1 MIRHTFLANHP
12 ESPETSPP
20 PVALTRK
27 AGIFVRRSKEISMT
41 TRVVFGMIVMIA
53 GMEKLEPG
61 AALRYAAMVPSGP
74 GIWYAFWSSV
84 AMSNP
89 WLFTSIIAGVEIT
102 LGMAVLSGFLRK
114 VFYLAG
120 IVAGIFIW
128 LVPEGVTGME
138 TLQGIA
144 VSGGLFY
151 VVGLLLLIS
160 LETVYGPDRLTI
172 DYYLIRQWAG
182 WARLSS
188 FVGSLEP
195 LPPPEYMVA
204 FAPVLHRL
212 SKEEKKAA
220 SELSRASKK

>member
-1 MIRHTFLANHP
+1 MTARIIF
-12 ESPETSPP
+12 
-20 PVALTRK
+20 
-27 AGIFVRRSKEISMT
+27 GI
-41 TRVVFGMIVMIA
+41 IVMVS
-53 GMEKLEPG
+53 GMDKLEPG
-61 AALRYAAMVPSGP
+61 AALRYAGMVPSGP

-84 AMSNP
+84 AMANP
-89 WLFTSIIAGVEIT
+89 VVFTSIIAGVEIT
-102 LGMAVLSGFLRK
+102 LGIAVLSGFLRRI
-114 VFYLAG
+114 FYLTG
-120 IVAGIFIW
+120 IVLGLFLW
-128 LVPEGVTGME
+128 LVPEGVTGMQ
-138 TLQGIA
+138 TLHGIS

-160 LETVYGPDRLTI
+160 LETVYGPDRFTI

-212 SKEEKKAA
+212 SKAEKKVA
-220 SELSRASKK
+220 SEPRRERPR